1 MVENVL
7 KIIQDILNENEY
19 TTWQE
24 QTLDKLELE
33 SDMIA
38 STSDAIVIVE
48 LVKQSQ
54 DFYRRFLGGQSR
66 AKELSEYL
74 LRDRYGISRNVG
86 IYLVL
91 VVLAPEAGE
100 DFYREVE
107 EVRHELSICRK
118 IVIILEIADLQRE
131 EAEIR
136 NILDHRLLPI
146 LPSKI
151 RGEKYLRIDPLESL
165 KQQLNDELATELI
178 DGFKQDQEGGI
189 STIIKRRMKK
199 EEYET

>member
-1 MVENVL
+1 MIENVL
-7 KIIQDILNENEY
+7 EIIQDILTENGY
-19 TTWQE
+19 TIWQK
-24 QTLDKLELE
+24 QTLDKLELD

-48 LVKQSQ
+48 LVKHDQ
-54 DFYRRFLGGQSR
+54 DFYRVFISGQGK
-66 AKELSEYL
+66 AKELNEYL
-74 LRDRYGISRNVG
+74 LRERYDISRNVG

-100 DFYREVE
+100 DFYRGVE

-118 IVIILEIADLQRE
+118 IVIILETKDLKME
-131 EAEIR
+131 VAEKR
-136 NILDHRLLPI
+136 NMLEDRLLPI

-151 RGEKYLRIDPLESL
+151 SGEKYPGIDPLESL

-178 DGFKQDQEGGI
+178 EGFKRDQEGGI
-189 STIIKRRMKK
+189 STIIKRRIGRV
-199 EEYET
+199 